1 VDRHLRTLDR
11 DENHHL
17 KQVPC
22 PVRPDDEPTV
32 WILSGVLGSKRM
44 VNGVADGFCLAGLP
58 KQ

>member
-1 VDRHLRTLDR
+1 MRTLDR